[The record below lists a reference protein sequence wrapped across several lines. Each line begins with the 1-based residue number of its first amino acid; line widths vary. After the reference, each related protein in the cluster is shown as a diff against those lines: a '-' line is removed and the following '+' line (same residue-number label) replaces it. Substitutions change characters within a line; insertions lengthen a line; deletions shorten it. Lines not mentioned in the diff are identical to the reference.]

1 MMCWGRHDFL
11 QPAADCLPGVA
22 DVPRKWR
29 DKESHTMRLVT
40 ITVLS
45 IIRLR

>member
-1 MMCWGRHDFL
+1 MCWGRRYFL
-11 QPAADCLPGVA
+11 QLAADCLPGVA
-22 DVPRKWR
+22 DVPRKLR

-45 IIRLR
+45 IIPLR